1 MSASAPQRHVRIVGV
16 LPEKRAEYL
25 RLHEV
30 VWPDVEAR
38 LTASG
43 ITNYS
48 IFILGD
54 RLISYYEYVG
64 DDYEADMALIAADP
78 TTQEWWTLTD
88 PCQVPVPEAA
98 EGQLWADAT
107 EVWHMA

>member
-1 MSASAPQRHVRIVGV
+1 MSASTPQRHIRVVGL

-48 IFILGD
+48 IFLLGD

-88 PCQVPVPEAA
+88 PCQAPVPEAE

-107 EVWHMA
+107 EVWHMS